1 MGNIVIAEMNSEIV
15 RTEAIWQY
23 DFGIKLRMQADGLP
37 QVIEVHFSDQEK
49 GGEAISRVG
58 VRRGGAIDAP
68 IPDQLIGNEERTQDF
83 TIYAY
88 VYIAKEDSGHTEYKI
103 CIPVKSRSKPEAF
116 EPPGAEEIFHDAVQA
131 VNGAA
136 DRAEKAE
143 EKAKES
149 AQEAEAQAGKAKE
162 SADDARK
169 AGEASVE
176 AIEKKKEESLEALEN
191 CKKEKIEEIDQA
203 GSTAKEDLDASITAA
218 GTAKEELDESTKASK
233 ETKKSTDESTEK
245 AKAEKKN
252 LDASIEKAMQSKK
265 EMDTS
270 AEVANQSKK
279 RLDESISSASSLDSA
294 LGEKV
299 AEATQLKNDLQTSG
313 EKQVSDINNAGAAN
327 LKNIQ
332 DAAEEIIADRQQIS
346 KNTEEIKQMK
356 EAFTEGDTVNILP
369 PDTEAGM
376 YDMAHGYKNNS
387 SGYAR
392 TPNAI
397 EIPKGCSTLYIAQ
410 KDGES
415 KNVNI
420 FFYKLESLTNGSLI
434 GYNSGSKSFV
444 VPEGA
449 KYFRIYVEGESYTF
463 DNLTVATEEVNEWV
477 AYKSALI
484 LKDENMSDRAKG
496 LLNGF
501 EALGLYIDADG
512 DICQK
517 DEEED

>member
-88 VYIAKEDSGHTEYKI
+88 VYIAKEGSGYTEYKI

-136 DRAEKAE
+136 DRAEKEE

-191 CKKEKIEEIDQA
+191 CKIEKIEEIDQA
-203 GSTAKEDLDASITAA
+203 GS
-218 GTAKEELDESTKASK
+218 TAKEELDESTKASK

-245 AKAEKKN
+245 AKAEKKD

-270 AEVANQSKK
+270 AEAADQSKEG
-279 RLDESISSASSLDSA
+279 LDESISSASSLDSA

-299 AEATQLKNDLQTSG
+299 AEATQLKKDLQTSG
-313 EKQVSDINNAGAAN
+313 EKQVSDINNAGAVN
-327 LKNIQ
+327 LKNVQ
-332 DAAEEIIADRQQIS
+332 DAAEEIIADRQKIS
-346 KNTEEIKQMK
+346 KNTEEIAQMK
-356 EAFTEGDTVNILP
+356 EAFAEGDTANILP
-369 PDTEAGM
+369 PDTEVGM
-376 YDMAHGYKNNS
+376 YDMEHGYKNNS

-434 GYNSGSKSFV
+434 RYNSGSKSFA

-477 AYKSALI
+477 AYKSTLI
-484 LKDENMSDRAKG
+484 LKDENMSDRAKE

>member
-131 VNGAA
+131 VNEAA

-149 AQEAEAQAGKAKE
+149 AQEAEVQAGKAKE

-176 AIEKKKEESLEALEN
+176 AIEEKKEE
-191 CKKEKIEEIDQA
+191 
-203 GSTAKEDLDASITAA
+203 LDASITAA
-218 GTAKEELDESTKASK
+218 GTAKEELDESTKVSK

-270 AEVANQSKK
+270 AEAADQSKK
-279 RLDESISSASSLDSA
+279 GLDESISSASSLDRA

-299 AEATQLKNDLQTSG
+299 AEATQLKNDLQTIG
-313 EKQVSDINNAGAAN
+313 EKQVSDINNAGAVN
-327 LKNIQ
+327 LKKIQ

-356 EAFTEGDTVNILP
+356 EAFTEGNTVNILP
-369 PDTEAGM
+369 PDTEVGM
-376 YDMAHGYKNNS
+376 YDMEHGYKNNS

-397 EIPKGCSTLYIAQ
+397 EIPEGCSTLYIAQ

-434 GYNSGSKSFV
+434 GYNSGNKSFA

>member
-1 MGNIVIAEMNSEIV
+1 MGNIVIAEMNYGVV

-88 VYIAKEDSGHTEYKI
+88 VYIAKENSGYTEYKI

-176 AIEKKKEESLEALEN
+176 AIEKKKEE
-191 CKKEKIEEIDQA
+191 
-203 GSTAKEDLDASITAA
+203 LDASITAA
-218 GTAKEELDESTKASK
+218 GTAKEELDESTKVSK

-270 AEVANQSKK
+270 AEAADQSKK
-279 RLDESISSASSLDSA
+279 GLDESISSASSLDSA
-294 LGEKV
+294 LEEKV
-299 AEATQLKNDLQTSG
+299 AEAKQLKNDLQTSG
-313 EKQVSDINNAGAAN
+313 EKQVSDINNAGAVN
-327 LKNIQ
+327 LKKVQ
-332 DAAEEIIADRQQIS
+332 DAAEEIIADRQQIL
-346 KNTEEIKQMK
+346 KNTEEIAQMK

-369 PDTEAGM
+369 PDTEVGM
-376 YDMAHGYKNNS
+376 YDMEHGYKNNS

-397 EIPKGCSTLYIAQ
+397 EIPEGCSTLYIAQ

-434 GYNSGSKSFV
+434 GYNSGSKSFA

>member
-176 AIEKKKEESLEALEN
+176 AIEEKKEE
-191 CKKEKIEEIDQA
+191 
-203 GSTAKEDLDASITAA
+203 LDASITAA

-233 ETKKSTDESTEK
+233 ETKKSADESTEK
-245 AKAEKKN
+245 AKVEKKN

-270 AEVANQSKK
+270 AEAADQSKK
-279 RLDESISSASSLDSA
+279 GLDESISSASSLDSA
-294 LGEKV
+294 LEEKV
-299 AEATQLKNDLQTSG
+299 AEATQLKKDLQTSG
-313 EKQVSDINNAGAAN
+313 EKQVSDINNAGAVN

-346 KNTEEIKQMK
+346 KNTEDIAQIK

-369 PDTEAGM
+369 PDTEVGM
-376 YDMAHGYKNNS
+376 YDMAHGYKDNS

-397 EIPKGCSTLYIAQ
+397 EIPEGCSTLYIAQ

>member
-23 DFGIKLRMQADGLP
+23 DFGIKLRMQADELP

-131 VNGAA
+131 VNEAA

-176 AIEKKKEESLEALEN
+176 AIEEKKEE
-191 CKKEKIEEIDQA
+191 
-203 GSTAKEDLDASITAA
+203 LDASITAA
-218 GTAKEELDESTKASK
+218 GTAKEELDESTKVSK

-252 LDASIEKAMQSKK
+252 LDDSIEKAMQSKK

-270 AEVANQSKK
+270 AEAADQSKK
-279 RLDESISSASSLDSA
+279 GLDESISSVSSLDSA
-294 LGEKV
+294 LGEKI

-313 EKQVSDINNAGAAN
+313 EKQVSDINNAGAVN

-356 EAFTEGDTVNILP
+356 EAFAEGDTVNILP
-369 PDTEAGM
+369 PDTEVGM
-376 YDMAHGYKNNS
+376 YDMAHGYKDDS

-397 EIPKGCSTLYIAQ
+397 EIPEGCSTLYMQ
-410 KDGES
+410 KRLRRRG
-415 KNVNI
+415 
-420 FFYKLESLTNGSLI
+420 
-434 GYNSGSKSFV
+434 
-444 VPEGA
+444 
-449 KYFRIYVEGESYTF
+449 
-463 DNLTVATEEVNEWV
+463 
-477 AYKSALI
+477 
-484 LKDENMSDRAKG
+484 
-496 LLNGF
+496 
-501 EALGLYIDADG
+501 
-512 DICQK
+512 
-517 DEEED
+517 

>member
-176 AIEKKKEESLEALEN
+176 AIEEKKEE
-191 CKKEKIEEIDQA
+191 
-203 GSTAKEDLDASITAA
+203 LDASITAA
-218 GTAKEELDESTKASK
+218 GTAKEELDESTKVSK

-270 AEVANQSKK
+270 AEAADQSKK
-279 RLDESISSASSLDSA
+279 ELDESISSASSLDSA

-299 AEATQLKNDLQTSG
+299 AEAKQLKNDLQTSG
-313 EKQVSDINNAGAAN
+313 EKQVSDINNAGAVN
-327 LKNIQ
+327 LKKVQ
-332 DAAEEIIADRQQIS
+332 DAAEEIIADRQQTS

-369 PDTEAGM
+369 PDTEVGM
-376 YDMAHGYKNNS
+376 YDMAQGYKNNS

-397 EIPKGCSTLYIAQ
+397 EIPEGCSTLYIAQ

-434 GYNSGSKSFV
+434 GYNSGSKSFT